1 MAEQS
6 DPRFAQADLLVTT
19 PAPSIEIPAQVFF
32 FFSKSTKNE
41 WIGSHKKI
49 D

>member
-19 PAPSIEIPAQVFF
+19 PAPSIEIPAQGF